1 MIKVF
6 NPRAFINVHYDW
18 FENNKDFQPTE
29 DINEVLEQT
38 IKIACLPVF
47 FNIPRTRNLRQT
59 VPINTLNYIL
69 KHFDLILLSDIEYF
83 SLVEISQWIRIHSI
97 KNYFLAAGSSQ
108 KIIDID
114 NIIYRPWWAFN
125 LIDRNQYV
133 DTNKL
138 NKPFLFDALMGST
151 KPHRSTVMNRFLTSN
166 VLNKS
171 IVTYRKS
178 VFDRHNDSSKDYVS
192 PNLNPAWEVQEN
204 IDYAVSDQVPWKIYE
219 QTYYS
224 VVTETLGADTFF
236 WSEKTTKALLSQ
248 RLFVHVGAAGFLR
261 NLHEFG
267 FKTFD
272 SIIDE
277 SYDQITNNKDRWN
290 RAIDQIEFLATLD
303 PAKVLAKTEDIR
315 RHNYNRLLEFR
326 KEIKTQMLEMV
337 YNKIKEIK

>member
-6 NPRAFINVHYDW
+6 NPEAFIDVRYDW
-18 FENNKDFQPTE
+18 FENNTDFQPTT
-29 DINEVLEQT
+29 DINEVLSQP
-38 IKIACLPVF
+38 IKIACLPIF
-47 FNIPRTRNLRQT
+47 FNVSRTNYLRQT
-59 VPINTLNYIL
+59 VPEDIVDR
-69 KHFDLILLSDIEYF
+69 FDLILLSDIEYF
-83 SLVEISQWIRIHSI
+83 SLAEISQWITKSNI
-97 KNYFLAAGSSQ
+97 KNYCLAAGSLK
-108 KIIDID
+108 KIVDIA
-114 NIIYRPWWAFN
+114 NVVYRPWWAFN
-125 LIDRNQYV
+125 LMNKNQYV
-133 DTNKL
+133 DTAGS
-138 NKPFLFDALMGST
+138 NKPFLFDALLGAM
-151 KPHRSTVMNRFLTSN
+151 KPHRSTVMNRFLTSD

-178 VFDRHNDSSKDYVS
+178 VFDRHSDSSKDYVS

-248 RLFVHVGAAGFLR
+248 RLFIHVGAAGFLSK
-261 NLHEFG
+261 LHSFG